1 LCYTY
6 ANNMEITWL
15 GHSCFRIKGKQAT
28 VVTDPYSPDTGYTL
42 GKQNAD
48 IVTVSHQH
56 AGHSY
61 TAGVNGDPHLVKG
74 PGEYEISNVLIIGL
88 ASYHDT
94 EKGNLKGK
102 NTIYLIEMD
111 DITICHLGDLGH
123 PLTENQTEEMGN
135 VDILM
140 LPVGGVSTINATAA
154 AAIVRQI
161 EPKIVLPMHY
171 GTPLLTRTL
180 DPVDKFLKEIG
191 THDTAP
197 QAKLTITK
205 NNLPLIMQV
214 TILEL

>member
-1 LCYTY
+1 
-6 ANNMEITWL
+6 MEITWL

-42 GKQNAD
+42 GKQSAD

-61 TAGVNGDPHLVKG
+61 TAGVNSDPHLVKG
-74 PGEYEISNVLIIGL
+74 PGEYEISNVLVIGL
-88 ASYHDT
+88 ASYHDG

-214 TILEL
+214 TVLEL